1 MSNGISGSVLGA
13 GIDAFQAGKR
23 RVEVAAAEI
32 AGATASADP
41 KTQEANSFAESN
53 RDLVTSLVELQAGK
67 LQAQA
72 GAKVVETAD
81 EVLGTLL
88 DIRT

>member
-1 MSNGISGSVLGA
+1 MEISGSVLGA

-32 AGATASADP
+32 AGATASDP

>member
-1 MSNGISGSVLGA
+1 MEVSGSVLSSGLA
-13 GIDAFQAGKR
+13 AFQAGQR
-23 RVEVAAAEI
+23 RVDVAAAEI
-32 AGATASADP
+32 AGAAVNTDP
-41 KTQEANSFAESN
+41 KAQETNSFAESN

-81 EVLGTLL
+81 EVLGTLV
-88 DIRT
+88 DIRA

>member
-1 MSNGISGSVLGA
+1 MEISGNILSSGVE
-13 GIDAFQAGKR
+13 AFQAGKR
-23 RVEVAAAEI
+23 RMDVAAADI
-32 AGATASADP
+32 AGAVAPVDP
-41 KTQEANSFAESN
+41 KVQESNSFADSN

-67 LQAQA
+67 MQAQA

-81 EVLGTLL
+81 EVLGTLV

>member
-1 MSNGISGSVLGA
+1 MEISGSVLGA

-23 RVEVAAAEI
+23 RVEVAL
-32 AGATASADP
+32 AGAAASADP